1 MEMTKM
7 SNKTAWWKKSVVYQV
22 YPKSFCD
29 SNGDGIGDLNGI
41 RKKIPYLVKLGVD
54 VLWLNPIYASP
65 QVDNGYDISNYREIE
80 PTFGTMEDFENLLAE
95 AHEAG
100 LKIILDLVV
109 NHTSDQHPW
118 FQESRKSKDNPY
130 SDYYIW
136 KDEVINNW
144 GSSFGGSAWEYAEER
159 AQYYLHC
166 FAKEQPDL
174 NWENPKV
181 RQEVYD
187 ILRFWLDKGIDGFR
201 MDVISLLSKDQSF
214 PDGPVIQNK
223 AYGSY
228 YAGCANGPRVHEFLQ
243 EMNREVLSKYDIMT
257 VGEGSA
263 VTYKE
268 VEKFVGPERQELDML
283 YGFGPSEVR
292 NYTTADCPD
301 SGIGYSL
308 IALKKMF
315 SGWDKAVGKGWPAI
329 YLGNHD
335 QPRMLSRFGDDRPQF
350 RVYAAKMLATFLLT
364 MRGTPYWLAGDEI
377 GMCNPKFD
385 RIGDYRDIATLNQ
398 YKQIEKRKGDTQWFL
413 QMQQQTSRDNA
424 RTPFQWDNSGQAGFT
439 TGMPWIGVNPDYR
452 KINVA
457 AQEKDPWSVL
467 NYFRQLIALRKS
479 SPDLVYA
486 GYTLLDAK
494 NPRTYTYLR
503 KGEKYHYLVV
513 LNFSSKQ
520 AEAYPGIDMQGA
532 EILMCNYGDSPQL
545 DKVLSLRPY
554 EAVVMRS
561 EEFGG

>member
-1 MEMTKM
+1 MEQ
-7 SNKTAWWKKSVVYQV
+7 NNRIWWKEAVVYQI
-22 YPKSFCD
+22 YPRSFKD
-29 SNGDGIGDLNGI
+29 SNGDGIGDLCGI
-41 RKKIPYLVKLGVD
+41 ISCLDYIKSLGVD
-54 VLWLNPIYASP
+54 VIWLNPIYASP
-65 QVDNGYDISNYREIE
+65 NDDNGYDISDYRAIMKE
-80 PTFGTMEDFENLLAE
+80 FGTMEDFDLLLREVHARNLKL
-95 AHEAG
+95 
-100 LKIILDLVV
+100 ILDLVV
-109 NHTSDQHPW
+109 NHTSDEHPW
-118 FQESRKSKDNPY
+118 FQEARKSRKNPY
-130 SDYYIW
+130 YTYYHW
-136 KDEVINNW
+136 WPVEQETPPLRP
-144 GSSFGGSAWEYAEER
+144 SYFEESAWTYDPHTR
-159 AQYYLHC
+159 AWYLHY
-166 FAKEQPDL
+166 FSRKQPDL
-174 NWENPKV
+174 NWENREV
-181 RQEVYD
+181 REAVYD
-187 ILRFWLDKGIDGFR
+187 MMRFWFDKGIDGFR
-201 MDVISLLSKDQSF
+201 MDSIPLIAKDPAF
-214 PDGPVIQNK
+214 PPIDRKKYPDLFSSYAHGPHL
-223 AYGSY
+223 
-228 YAGCANGPRVHEFLQ
+228 HEYLH

-268 VEKFVGPERQELDML
+268 VEKFVGPERQE

-457 AQEKDPWSVL
+457 AEEKDPWSVL
-467 NYFRQLIALRKS
+467 NYFRQLIALRKN

-486 GYTLLDAK
+486 GYTLLDAE

-532 EILMCNYGDSPQL
+532 EILMCNYGDLPQL
-545 DKVLSLRPY
+545 DKVVSLRPY

>member
-1 MEMTKM
+1 MEQ
-7 SNKTAWWKKSVVYQV
+7 NNRIWWKEAVVYQI
-22 YPKSFCD
+22 YPRSFKD
-29 SNGDGIGDLNGI
+29 SNGDGIGDLCGI
-41 RKKIPYLVKLGVD
+41 ISCLDYIKSLGVD
-54 VLWLNPIYASP
+54 VIWLNPIYASP
-65 QVDNGYDISNYREIE
+65 NDDNGYDISDYRAIMKE
-80 PTFGTMEDFENLLAE
+80 FGTMEDFDLLLREVHARNLKL
-95 AHEAG
+95 
-100 LKIILDLVV
+100 ILDLVV
-109 NHTSDQHPW
+109 NHTSDEHPW
-118 FQESRKSKDNPY
+118 FQEARKSRKNPY
-130 SDYYIW
+130 YTYYHW
-136 KDEVINNW
+136 WPVEQETPPLRP
-144 GSSFGGSAWEYAEER
+144 SYFEESAWTYDLHTR
-159 AQYYLHC
+159 AWYLHY
-166 FAKEQPDL
+166 FSRKQPDL
-174 NWENPKV
+174 NWENREV
-181 RQEVYD
+181 REAVYD
-187 ILRFWLDKGIDGFR
+187 MMRFWFDKGIDGFR
-201 MDVISLLSKDQSF
+201 MDSIPLIAKDPAF
-214 PDGPVIQNK
+214 PPIDRKKYPDLFSSYAHGPHL
-223 AYGSY
+223 
-228 YAGCANGPRVHEFLQ
+228 HEYLH

-335 QPRMLSRFGDDRPQF
+335 QPRMLSRPQF

-486 GYTLLDAK
+486 GYTLLDAE

-532 EILMCNYGDSPQL
+532 EILMCNYGDLPQL
-545 DKVLSLRPY
+545 DKVVSLRPY

>member
-1 MEMTKM
+1 MEQ
-7 SNKTAWWKKSVVYQV
+7 NNRIWWKEAVVYQI
-22 YPKSFCD
+22 YPRSFKD
-29 SNGDGIGDLNGI
+29 SNGDGIGDLCGI
-41 RKKIPYLVKLGVD
+41 ISCLDYIKSLGVD
-54 VLWLNPIYASP
+54 VIWLNPIYASP
-65 QVDNGYDISNYREIE
+65 NDDNGYDISDYRAIMKE
-80 PTFGTMEDFENLLAE
+80 FGTMEDFDLLLREVHARNLKL
-95 AHEAG
+95 
-100 LKIILDLVV
+100 ILDLVV
-109 NHTSDQHPW
+109 NHTSDEHPW
-118 FQESRKSKDNPY
+118 FQEARKSRKNPY
-130 SDYYIW
+130 YTYYHW
-136 KDEVINNW
+136 WPVEQETPPLRP
-144 GSSFGGSAWEYAEER
+144 SYFEESAWTYDPHTR
-159 AQYYLHC
+159 AWYLHY
-166 FAKEQPDL
+166 FSRKQPDL
-174 NWENPKV
+174 NWENREV
-181 RQEVYD
+181 REAVYD
-187 ILRFWLDKGIDGFR
+187 MMRFWFDKGIDGFR
-201 MDVISLLSKDQSF
+201 MDSIPLIAKDPAF
-214 PDGPVIQNK
+214 PPIDRKKYPDLFSSYAHGPHL
-223 AYGSY
+223 
-228 YAGCANGPRVHEFLQ
+228 HEYLH

-467 NYFRQLIALRKS
+467 IALRKS

-532 EILMCNYGDSPQL
+532 EILMCNYGDLPQL
-545 DKVLSLRPY
+545 DKVVSLRPY

>member
-1 MEMTKM
+1 MT
-7 SNKTAWWKKSVVYQV
+7 A
-22 YPKSFCD
+22 
-29 SNGDGIGDLNGI
+29 
-41 RKKIPYLVKLGVD
+41 R
-54 VLWLNPIYASP
+54 
-65 QVDNGYDISNYREIE
+65 
-80 PTFGTMEDFENLLAE
+80 
-95 AHEAG
+95 
-100 LKIILDLVV
+100 
-109 NHTSDQHPW
+109 
-118 FQESRKSKDNPY
+118 
-130 SDYYIW
+130 
-136 KDEVINNW
+136 
-144 GSSFGGSAWEYAEER
+144 
-159 AQYYLHC
+159 
-166 FAKEQPDL
+166 
-174 NWENPKV
+174 
-181 RQEVYD
+181 
-187 ILRFWLDKGIDGFR
+187 
-201 MDVISLLSKDQSF
+201 
-214 PDGPVIQNK
+214 
-223 AYGSY
+223 
-228 YAGCANGPRVHEFLQ
+228 
-243 EMNREVLSKYDIMT
+243 
-257 VGEGSA
+257 
-263 VTYKE
+263 
-268 VEKFVGPERQELDML
+268 
-283 YGFGPSEVR
+283 
-292 NYTTADCPD
+292 
-301 SGIGYSL
+301 
-308 IALKKMF
+308 
-315 SGWDKAVGKGWPAI
+315 
-329 YLGNHD
+329 
-335 QPRMLSRFGDDRPQF
+335 QF

-532 EILMCNYGDSPQL
+532 EILMCNYGDLPQL

>member
-1 MEMTKM
+1 MEQ
-7 SNKTAWWKKSVVYQV
+7 NNRIWWKEAVVYQI
-22 YPKSFCD
+22 YPRSFKD
-29 SNGDGIGDLNGI
+29 SNGDGIGDLCGI
-41 RKKIPYLVKLGVD
+41 ISCLDYIKSLGVD
-54 VLWLNPIYASP
+54 VIWLNPIYASP
-65 QVDNGYDISNYREIE
+65 NDDNGYDISDYRAIMKE
-80 PTFGTMEDFENLLAE
+80 FGTMEDFDLLLREVHARNLKL
-95 AHEAG
+95 
-100 LKIILDLVV
+100 ILDLVV
-109 NHTSDQHPW
+109 NHTSDEHPW
-118 FQESRKSKDNPY
+118 FQEARKSRKNPY
-130 SDYYIW
+130 YTYYHW
-136 KDEVINNW
+136 WPVEQETPPLRP
-144 GSSFGGSAWEYAEER
+144 SYFEESAWTYDPHTR
-159 AQYYLHC
+159 AYY
-166 FAKEQPDL
+166 FSRKQPDL
-174 NWENPKV
+174 NWENREV
-181 RQEVYD
+181 REAVYD
-187 ILRFWLDKGIDGFR
+187 MMRFWFDKGIDGFR
-201 MDVISLLSKDQSF
+201 MDSIPLIAKDPAF
-214 PDGPVIQNK
+214 PPIDRKKYPDLFSSYAHGPHL
-223 AYGSY
+223 
-228 YAGCANGPRVHEFLQ
+228 HEYLH

-457 AQEKDPWSVL
+457 AEEKDPWSVL
-467 NYFRQLIALRKS
+467 NYFRQLIALRKN

-486 GYTLLDAK
+486 GYTLLDAE

>member
-1 MEMTKM
+1 MEQ
-7 SNKTAWWKKSVVYQV
+7 NNRIWWKEAVVYQI
-22 YPKSFCD
+22 YPRSFKD
-29 SNGDGIGDLNGI
+29 SNGDGIGDLCGI
-41 RKKIPYLVKLGVD
+41 ISCLDYIKSLGVD
-54 VLWLNPIYASP
+54 VIWLNPIYASP
-65 QVDNGYDISNYREIE
+65 NDDNGYDISDYRAIMKE
-80 PTFGTMEDFENLLAE
+80 FGTMEDFDLLLREVHARNLKL
-95 AHEAG
+95 
-100 LKIILDLVV
+100 ILDLVV
-109 NHTSDQHPW
+109 NHTSDEHPW
-118 FQESRKSKDNPY
+118 FQEARKSRKNPY
-130 SDYYIW
+130 YTYYHW
-136 KDEVINNW
+136 WPVEQETPPLRP
-144 GSSFGGSAWEYAEER
+144 SYFEESAWTYDPHTR
-159 AQYYLHC
+159 AWYLHY
-166 FAKEQPDL
+166 FSRKQPDL
-174 NWENPKV
+174 NWENREV
-181 RQEVYD
+181 REAVYD
-187 ILRFWLDKGIDGFR
+187 MMRFWFDKGIDGFR
-201 MDVISLLSKDQSF
+201 MDSIPLIAKDPAF
-214 PDGPVIQNK
+214 PPIDRKKYPDLFSSYAHGPHL
-223 AYGSY
+223 
-228 YAGCANGPRVHEFLQ
+228 HEYLH

-494 NPRTYTYLR
+494 NPRTY
-503 KGEKYHYLVV
+503 KYHYLVV

>member
-1 MEMTKM
+1 MEQ
-7 SNKTAWWKKSVVYQV
+7 NNRIWWKEAVVYQI
-22 YPKSFCD
+22 YPRSFKD
-29 SNGDGIGDLNGI
+29 SNGDGIGDLCGI
-41 RKKIPYLVKLGVD
+41 ISCLDYIKSLGVD
-54 VLWLNPIYASP
+54 VIWLNPIYASP
-65 QVDNGYDISNYREIE
+65 NDDNGYDISDYRAIMKE
-80 PTFGTMEDFENLLAE
+80 FGTMEDFDLLLREVHARNLKL
-95 AHEAG
+95 
-100 LKIILDLVV
+100 ILDLVV
-109 NHTSDQHPW
+109 NHTSDEHPW
-118 FQESRKSKDNPY
+118 FQEARKSRKNPY
-130 SDYYIW
+130 YTYYHW
-136 KDEVINNW
+136 WPVEQETPPLRP
-144 GSSFGGSAWEYAEER
+144 SYFEESAWTYDLHTR
-159 AQYYLHC
+159 AWYLHY
-166 FAKEQPDL
+166 FSRKQPDL
-174 NWENPKV
+174 NWENREV
-181 RQEVYD
+181 REAVYD
-187 ILRFWLDKGIDGFR
+187 MMRFWFDKGIDGFR
-201 MDVISLLSKDQSF
+201 MDSIPLIAKDPAF
-214 PDGPVIQNK
+214 PPIDRKKYPDLFSSYAHGPHL
-223 AYGSY
+223 
-228 YAGCANGPRVHEFLQ
+228 HEYLH

-467 NYFRQLIALRKS
+467 NYFRQLIALRKN

-532 EILMCNYGDSPQL
+532 EILMCNYGDLPQL
-545 DKVLSLRPY
+545 DKVVSLRPY

>member
-1 MEMTKM
+1 MEQ
-7 SNKTAWWKKSVVYQV
+7 NNRIWWKEAVVYQI
-22 YPKSFCD
+22 YPRSFKD
-29 SNGDGIGDLNGI
+29 SNGDGIGDLCGI
-41 RKKIPYLVKLGVD
+41 ISCLDYIKSLGVD
-54 VLWLNPIYASP
+54 VIWLNPIYASP
-65 QVDNGYDISNYREIE
+65 NDDNGYDISDYRAIMKE
-80 PTFGTMEDFENLLAE
+80 FGTMEDFDLLLREVHARNLKL
-95 AHEAG
+95 
-100 LKIILDLVV
+100 ILDLVV
-109 NHTSDQHPW
+109 NHTSDEHPW
-118 FQESRKSKDNPY
+118 FQEARKSRKNPY
-130 SDYYIW
+130 YTYYHW
-136 KDEVINNW
+136 WPVEQETPPLRP
-144 GSSFGGSAWEYAEER
+144 SYFEESAWTYDPHTR
-159 AQYYLHC
+159 AWYLHY
-166 FAKEQPDL
+166 FSRKQPDL
-174 NWENPKV
+174 NWENREV
-181 RQEVYD
+181 REAVYD
-187 ILRFWLDKGIDGFR
+187 MMRFWFDKGIDGFR
-201 MDVISLLSKDQSF
+201 MDSIPLIAKDPAF
-214 PDGPVIQNK
+214 PPIDQKKYPDLFSSYAHGPHL
-223 AYGSY
+223 
-228 YAGCANGPRVHEFLQ
+228 HEYLH

-350 RVYAAKMLATFLLT
+350 RVYAAKMLATF
-364 MRGTPYWLAGDEI
+364 YWLAGDEI

-532 EILMCNYGDSPQL
+532 EILMCNYGDLPQL
-545 DKVLSLRPY
+545 DKVVSLRPY

>member
-1 MEMTKM
+1 MER
-7 SNKTAWWKKSVVYQV
+7 AWWKEAAVYQI
-22 YPKSFCD
+22 YPRSFLD
-29 SNGDGIGDLNGI
+29 SNGDGIGDINGI
-41 RKKIPYLVKLGVD
+41 TMRLDYLKALGVD
-54 VLWLNPIYASP
+54 VIWLSP
-65 QVDNGYDISNYREIE
+65 VYESPDCDNGYDISDYRAIMKK
-80 PTFGTMEDFENLLAE
+80 FGTMEDFDRLLAE
-95 AHEAG
+95 AHRRG
-100 LKIILDLVV
+100 LKIVMDLVV
-109 NHTSDQHPW
+109 NHTSDEHRW
-118 FQESRKSKDNPY
+118 FIESRASRDNPY
-130 SDYYIW
+130 RDYYIW
-136 KDEVINNW
+136 RPGRGGDAPNNW
-144 GSSFGGSAWEYAEER
+144 GSIFGGSAWEYDEETEM
-159 AQYYLHC
+159 YYLHL
-166 FAKEQPDL
+166 FAKGQPDL

-201 MDVISLLSKDQSF
+201 MDVISLLSKDQNF

-532 EILMCNYGDSPQL
+532 EILMCNYGDLPQL
-545 DKVLSLRPY
+545 DKVVSLRPY

>member
-1 MEMTKM
+1 MEQ
-7 SNKTAWWKKSVVYQV
+7 NNRIWWKEAVVYQI
-22 YPKSFCD
+22 YPRSFKD
-29 SNGDGIGDLNGI
+29 SNGDGIGDLCGI
-41 RKKIPYLVKLGVD
+41 ISCLDYIKSLGVD
-54 VLWLNPIYASP
+54 VIWLNPIYASP
-65 QVDNGYDISNYREIE
+65 NDDNGYDISDYRAIMKE
-80 PTFGTMEDFENLLAE
+80 FGTMEDFDLLLREVHARNLKL
-95 AHEAG
+95 
-100 LKIILDLVV
+100 ILDLVV
-109 NHTSDQHPW
+109 NHTSDEHPW
-118 FQESRKSKDNPY
+118 FQEARKSRKNPY
-130 SDYYIW
+130 YTYYHW
-136 KDEVINNW
+136 WPVEQETPPLRP
-144 GSSFGGSAWEYAEER
+144 SYFEESAWTYDPHTR
-159 AQYYLHC
+159 AWYLHY
-166 FAKEQPDL
+166 FSRKQPDL
-174 NWENPKV
+174 NWENREV
-181 RQEVYD
+181 REAVYD
-187 ILRFWLDKGIDGFR
+187 MMRFWFDKGIDGFR
-201 MDVISLLSKDQSF
+201 MDSIPLIAKDPAF
-214 PDGPVIQNK
+214 PPIDRKKYPDLFSSYAHGPHL
-223 AYGSY
+223 
-228 YAGCANGPRVHEFLQ
+228 HEYLH

-385 RIGDYRDIATLNQ
+385 RIGD
-398 YKQIEKRKGDTQWFL
+398 KQIEKRKGDTQWFL

>member
-1 MEMTKM
+1 MEQ
-7 SNKTAWWKKSVVYQV
+7 NNRIWWKEAVVYQI
-22 YPKSFCD
+22 YPRSFKD
-29 SNGDGIGDLNGI
+29 SNGDGIGDLCGI
-41 RKKIPYLVKLGVD
+41 ISCLDYIKSLGVD
-54 VLWLNPIYASP
+54 VIWLNPIYASP
-65 QVDNGYDISNYREIE
+65 NDDNGYDISDYRAIMKE
-80 PTFGTMEDFENLLAE
+80 FGTMEDFDLLLREVHARNLKL
-95 AHEAG
+95 
-100 LKIILDLVV
+100 ILDLVV
-109 NHTSDQHPW
+109 NHTSDEHPW
-118 FQESRKSKDNPY
+118 FQEARKSRKNPY
-130 SDYYIW
+130 YTYYHW
-136 KDEVINNW
+136 WPVEQETPPLRP
-144 GSSFGGSAWEYAEER
+144 SYFEESAWTYDPHTR
-159 AQYYLHC
+159 AWYLHY
-166 FAKEQPDL
+166 FSRKQPDL
-174 NWENPKV
+174 NWENREV
-181 RQEVYD
+181 REAVYD
-187 ILRFWLDKGIDGFR
+187 MMRFWFDKGIDGFR
-201 MDVISLLSKDQSF
+201 MDSIPLIAKDPAF
-214 PDGPVIQNK
+214 PPIDRKKYPDLFSSYAHGPHL
-223 AYGSY
+223 
-228 YAGCANGPRVHEFLQ
+228 HEYLH

-364 MRGTPYWLAGDEI
+364 MRG
-377 GMCNPKFD
+377 NPKFD